1 MQPSSMTKRPFRAS
15 TLAPFDAESFEV
27 SCEPK
32 QLSLTFE
39 FDPKQPSFETQF
51 VYSPQ
56 TKSKLYACY
65 NFEKERF
72 RYLGV
77 DQRFRAFDKDNS
89 IRLSYFLPRN
99 SLSASYHIQADEK
112 NKVSA
117 HIWFHDVSNRGLG
130 KREERLELQS
140 NLEEGEY
147 SYFSKDSQAAA
158 VSVIKQMDKD
168 NVLKA
173 GADWRNRKY
182 LLEWTSLTGDGP
194 WVVKSAL
201 GFQQSLRDFDIQLK
215 HCLLCDKKMVLMG
228 FQFSLLGMSRT
239 CLMSLN
245 QRRTSVFSVLSHRLT
260 MRQAES
266 LGKINYS
273 ITESQSNKYILIQ
286 YQPPVEYFRSG
297 QDLFYTGGYNN
308 WSGVDNPLILPL
320 RQKKADLYEVLVP
333 LPEGSVSVEFAF
345 TDGVVY
351 DTNHGAFYHIP
362 LEQFVTEEEN
372 NSHHIENVSENTKL
386 SELDPLKIPEG
397 PTRYTNDEEIALRKA
412 RAEATAVGESM
423 GLSNVLMTEARTE
436 FERFDTRMSGDKEF
450 HEWTLACKEYSR
462 DEDMEN
468 IHITEFIY
476 LYGSLELRNEG
487 LQIL

>member
-1 MQPSSMTKRPFRAS
+1 
-15 TLAPFDAESFEV
+15 
-27 SCEPK
+27 
-32 QLSLTFE
+32 
-39 FDPKQPSFETQF
+39 
-51 VYSPQ
+51 
-56 TKSKLYACY
+56 
-65 NFEKERF
+65 
-72 RYLGV
+72 
-77 DQRFRAFDKDNS
+77 
-89 IRLSYFLPRN
+89 
-99 SLSASYHIQADEK
+99 
-112 NKVSA
+112 
-117 HIWFHDVSNRGLG
+117 
-130 KREERLELQS
+130 
-140 NLEEGEY
+140 
-147 SYFSKDSQAAA
+147 
-158 VSVIKQMDKD
+158 
-168 NVLKA
+168 
-173 GADWRNRKY
+173 
-182 LLEWTSLTGDGP
+182 
-194 WVVKSAL
+194 
-201 GFQQSLRDFDIQLK
+201 
-215 HCLLCDKKMVLMG
+215 
-228 FQFSLLGMSRT
+228 
-239 CLMSLN
+239 
-245 QRRTSVFSVLSHRLT
+245 

-436 FERFDTRMSGDKEF
+436 FERFDTRMSGWISREEAKMCIERLGFEIGDKEF